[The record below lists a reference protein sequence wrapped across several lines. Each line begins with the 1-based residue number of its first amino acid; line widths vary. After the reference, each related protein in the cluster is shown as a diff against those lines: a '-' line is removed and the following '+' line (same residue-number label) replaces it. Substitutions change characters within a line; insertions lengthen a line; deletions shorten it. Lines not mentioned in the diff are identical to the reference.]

1 METSQPLSSLQSVS
15 HSQKWWLA
23 LLIAALPAVA
33 FITMLGRTTVNIPKG
48 DDFYL
53 LLSFMSDWKEAG
65 SPAAHFH
72 LLVSQF
78 SGHRLIFTRCMA
90 LLGYLF
96 TGRLNLVFLQVSSWL
111 GWLVLTFGL
120 AAMTPSL
127 RRDPIMALP
136 LTLLLMHPQG
146 LTNFL
151 MAIAMCCMWGTVF
164 SFLAL
169 ATMFSRRRTIFC
181 LSLVF
186 ATTAAASFVNGIL
199 AFPVAVLGLVA
210 QRRFARAGIFLAL
223 GGLVWALYFTH
234 YSSQL
239 APLNLAGL
247 AYRAVIM
254 AGGMFVVLR
263 LPEWTAVMG
272 GVAIF
277 LPSAWLV
284 SSLWVSR
291 RLPVHLWFAVLLV
304 LTILMAARGRTGWP
318 PYYMLQ
324 DRYQLYGLLLLAV
337 CYLAVAEFFLNRRRL
352 VLWFAS
358 GLAFVFCFISYADRV
373 APMLMQRQWC
383 RATAMNWQLGQYF
396 ICTVPEGW
404 PATSRW
410 LQHAYDNGVYELP
423 RIFTDVELAAIR
435 AARSTPI
442 NATQQLRL
450 EPDGASCG
458 QIGFP
463 DAGPAASPSETP
475 LFAILTVDRRDF
487 VLPVVHQRE
496 RFAKIFSQF
505 SLVNPEYG
513 LLLPGAVCFKGR
525 HEVRCFARAPGGA
538 GLKICWS
545 GFFVYP

>member
-1 METSQPLSSLQSVS
+1 MEISQPLSSLQSPS
-15 HSQKWWLA
+15 HSRKWWLG
-23 LLIAALPAVA
+23 LLVAALPAVV
-33 FITMLGRTTVNIPKG
+33 FMTMLGRTTVNIPKG
-48 DDFYL
+48 DDYFSL
-53 LLSFMSDWKEAG
+53 LPFMSDWKEAA

-72 LLVSQF
+72 LIISQF
-78 SGHRLIFTRCMA
+78 TSHHIIFTKCTV
-90 LLGYLF
+90 LLGYFF

-111 GWLVLTFGL
+111 GWLILSLGL

-136 LTLLLMHPQG
+136 LALLLMHPQG

-151 MAIAMCCMWGTVF
+151 NAIAMCCIWGTTF

-169 ATMFSRRRTIFC
+169 ATMSSRRRTIFC

-186 ATTAAASFVNGIL
+186 AAVAAASFVNGIL
-199 AFPVAVLGLVA
+199 AFPVAVLGLAA
-210 QRRFARAGIFLAL
+210 QRRFARAGVFLAV
-223 GGLVWALYFTH
+223 GGVVWVLYFTH
-234 YSSQL
+234 YSIEL
-239 APLNLAGL
+239 APLNLAAL

-272 GVAIF
+272 GGAIF
-277 LPSAWLV
+277 LLVAWLMT
-284 SSLWVSR
+284 SLWLSR
-291 RLPVHLWFAVLLV
+291 RLPVHLWFAIFLV
-304 LTILMAARGRTGWP
+304 MTILMAARGRTGWP

-337 CYLAVAEFFLNRRRL
+337 CYLAMAELFLNRRQL
-352 VLWFAS
+352 IVWSAS
-358 GLAFVFCFISYADRV
+358 GLAFGFCFVSYTDHV
-373 APMLMQRQWC
+373 ALMLMQRQWC

-396 ICTVPEGW
+396 PCTIPEAW
-404 PATSRW
+404 PATSKA
-410 LQHAYDNGVYELP
+410 LQRAYDTGVYELP
-423 RIFTDVELAAIR
+423 RIFTDAELATIR
-435 AARSTPI
+435 ALRSKPV
-442 NATQQLRL
+442 NAAQHLRL
-450 EPDGASCG
+450 EPNGAACG

-475 LFAILTVDRRDF
+475 LFAILTVDGRDF

-496 RFAKIFSQF
+496 RFVKIFSQF
-505 SLVNPEYG
+505 SLVNPECG

-525 HEVRCFARAPGGA
+525 HEVRCFARAPDGTA
-538 GLKICWS
+538 LKICWS